1 MHRRELLKQSALAMA
16 AFGLSRDIFAAGT
29 SNSKYSGKA
38 ADIIKL
44 SSNEN
49 PYGPSPQA
57 RKAMSE
63 AVNGCNR
70 YPWETTTLLREKISI
85 PYQLTKENVIIGAGS
100 SELLGL
106 ASVLAALKK
115 GNIVAPDPTFRLWIP
130 AAKKLGTPVKLVPLT
145 EQKAVDLQR
154 LKEAIDADTRMVYIC
169 NPNNPTGTILP
180 PNELETFIK
189 EIAPSV
195 IVLID
200 EAYTEFEDTKSVAHL
215 VNEYPNLIVAK
226 TFSKIYGMAGARV
239 GYALAHANTIQQ
251 LNDLQPW
258 ANAGA
263 GGISLAGAIASLED
277 TSFVTMCKKENAK
290 ARNIF
295 YQALDRNGIPY
306 IPSVTS
312 FVYFDTA
319 KYPKDFKAVLEVK
332 NIIGARSF
340 EENSKW
346 LRLSVGTIKEM
357 EQVAEAIHL

>member
-1 MHRRELLKQSALAMA
+1 MHRRELLKQSALAVA
-16 AFGLSRDIFAAGT
+16 AFGFSRDIFATASETRLYGNHAT
-29 SNSKYSGKA
+29 
-38 ADIIKL
+38 DVIKL

-63 AVNGCNR
+63 AVNGSNR
-70 YPWETTTLLREKISI
+70 YPWETTTLLREKISV
-85 PYQLTKENVIIGAGS
+85 PYQLAKENVIIGAGS

-115 GNIVAPDPTFRLWIP
+115 GNIVAPDPTFRLWMP
-130 AAKKLGTPVKLVPLT
+130 AARKIGAPVKLVPLT
-145 EQKAVDLQR
+145 PQKAVDLQR
-154 LKEAIDADTRMVYIC
+154 LKETIDPNTGMVYIC

-195 IVLID
+195 IILLD

-215 VNEYPNLIVAK
+215 VDEYPNLIVAK

-277 TSFVTMCKKENAK
+277 DSFVAMCKKENGR

-306 IPSVTS
+306 ITSATS
-312 FVYFDTA
+312 FVYFDTS
-319 KYPKDFKAVLEVK
+319 KYPKDFKATLEAK

-346 LRLSVGTIKEM
+346 LRLSVGTAREM
-357 EQVAEAIHL
+357 EQVAEAIRL

>member
-29 SNSKYSGKA
+29 SNSIYSGKA

-85 PYQLTKENVIIGAGS
+85 PYQLAKENVIIGAGS

-106 ASVLAALKK
+106 VSVLAALKK
-115 GNIVAPDPTFRLWIP
+115 GNIVAPDPTFRLWMP

-169 NPNNPTGTILP
+169 NPNNPTGTVLP
-180 PNELETFIK
+180 ASELETFIK
-189 EIAPSV
+189 EVAPSV
-195 IVLID
+195 IILLD

-215 VNEYPNLIVAK
+215 VNEHPNLIVAK

-295 YQALDRNGIPY
+295 YQALDQNGIPY
-306 IPSVTS
+306 IPSATS

-319 KYPKDFKAVLEVK
+319 KYPKDFKAVLEAK

-346 LRLSVGTIKEM
+346 LRLSMGTIKEM
-357 EQVAEAIHL
+357 DQVAEAIRL

>member
-1 MHRRELLKQSALAMA
+1 
-16 AFGLSRDIFAAGT
+16 DIFAAGT
-29 SNSKYSGKA
+29 SNSIYSGKA

-57 RKAMSE
+57 RKVMSE

-239 GYALAHANTIQQ
+239 GFALAHANTIQQ

-295 YQALDRNGIPY
+295 YQALDQNGIPY
-306 IPSVTS
+306 IPSATS

-319 KYPKDFKAVLEVK
+319 KYPKDFKAVLEAK

-346 LRLSVGTIKEM
+346 LRLSVGTITEM
-357 EQVAEAIHL
+357 EQVAEAIRL

>member
-1 MHRRELLKQSALAMA
+1 MHRRELLKQGALAVA

-29 SNSKYSGKA
+29 SNSIYSGKA

-57 RKAMSE
+57 RKVMSE

-169 NPNNPTGTILP
+169 NPNNPTGTILT

-239 GYALAHANTIQQ
+239 GFALAHANTIQQ

-295 YQALDRNGIPY
+295 YQALDQNGIPY
-306 IPSVTS
+306 IPSATS

-319 KYPKDFKAVLEVK
+319 KYPKDFKAVLEAK

-346 LRLSVGTIKEM
+346 LRLSVGTTKEM
-357 EQVAEAIHL
+357 DQVAETIRL

>member
-1 MHRRELLKQSALAMA
+1 MHRRELLKQSALAVA
-16 AFGLSRDIFAAGT
+16 AFGLSRDIFAAGAG
-29 SNSKYSGKA
+29 NSIYSGKA

-85 PYQLTKENVIIGAGS
+85 AYQLAKENVIIGAGS

-145 EQKAVDLQR
+145 ERKAVDLQR

-195 IVLID
+195 ILLID

-277 TSFVTMCKKENAK
+277 TSFVTMCKRENAR

-295 YQALDRNGIPY
+295 YQALDQNGIPY

-319 KYPKDFKAVLEVK
+319 KYPKDFKAVLEAK

-346 LRLSVGTIKEM
+346 LRLSVGTTKEM
-357 EQVAEAIHL
+357 DQVAETIRL

>member
-1 MHRRELLKQSALAMA
+1 
-16 AFGLSRDIFAAGT
+16 
-29 SNSKYSGKA
+29 
-38 ADIIKL
+38 
-44 SSNEN
+44 
-49 PYGPSPQA
+49 
-57 RKAMSE
+57 MSE

-85 PYQLTKENVIIGAGS
+85 AYQLAKENVIIGAGS

-145 EQKAVDLQR
+145 ERKAVDLQR

-195 IVLID
+195 ILLID

-277 TSFVTMCKKENAK
+277 TSFVTMCKRENAR

-295 YQALDRNGIPY
+295 YQALDQNGIPY

-319 KYPKDFKAVLEVK
+319 KYPKDFKAVLEAK

-346 LRLSVGTIKEM
+346 LRLSVGTTKEM
-357 EQVAEAIHL
+357 DQVAETIRL